1 MDRKALKR
9 MIQQEIARV
18 KEDFLVEPEEVSP
31 NFLRQAPASSACPSC
46 GMSPCACDDYGNNCP
61 SCGTS
66 PCSCTQGCD
75 MCGMSPCQCDAERS
89 QYKLSCSECG
99 GVMVMQEGCGC
110 GSTPSLFQPLEIPS
124 MDMHD
129 NFQSEHEFGTAHHE
143 GAYMAKAQLHKIE
156 KYSGRIQE
164 MIPPGH
170 DLEDWM
176 RTKISQAADDLG
188 EVYHKLEYMHH
199 KD

>member
-1 MDRKALKR
+1 MNRKELKR

-18 KEDFLVEPEEVSP
+18 REDLLVGPDEVP
-31 NFLRQAPASSACPSC
+31 DDFMRIARPGPAHSSAVACPAC
-46 GMSPCACDDYGNNCP
+46 GE
-61 SCGTS
+61 S
-66 PCSCTQGCD
+66 PCSCD
-75 MCGMSPCQCDAERS
+75 DLGMECPACMQSPCQCASSRDPYR
-89 QYKLSCSECG
+89 LSCTECG
-99 GVMVMQEGCGC
+99 SVMVMQEGCGC
-110 GSTPSLFQPLEIPS
+110 GGSSASQAEMMPVMSA
-124 MDMHD
+124 HD
-129 NFQSEHEFGTAHHE
+129 DFESEYEFGTAHHE

-156 KYSGRIQE
+156 KYSSEIQH

>member
-1 MDRKALKR
+1 
-9 MIQQEIARV
+9 
-18 KEDFLVEPEEVSP
+18 
-31 NFLRQAPASSACPSC
+31 
-46 GMSPCACDDYGNNCP
+46 
-61 SCGTS
+61 
-66 PCSCTQGCD
+66 
-75 MCGMSPCQCDAERS
+75 
-89 QYKLSCSECG
+89 
-99 GVMVMQEGCGC
+99 MVMQEGCGC

>member
-1 MDRKALKR
+1 MNRKELKR

-18 KEDFLVEPEEVSP
+18 REDALFDTPPPGQLYSVPRDEMSCPSCKMNP
-31 NFLRQAPASSACPSC
+31 CQCDDLGADCPSC
-46 GMSPCACDDYGNNCP
+46 GMSPCQC
-61 SCGTS
+61 TS
-66 PCSCTQGCD
+66 AR
-75 MCGMSPCQCDAERS
+75 SPYR
-89 QYKLSCSECG
+89 LSCSECG
-99 GVMVMQEGCGC
+99 SVMVMQEGCGC
-110 GSTPSLFQPLEIPS
+110 GGSSISQVEMMPMMST
-124 MDMHD
+124 HD
-129 NFQSEHEFGTAHHE
+129 DFKSEHEFGSAHHE

-156 KYSGRIQE
+156 KYSSKIQH

>member
-1 MDRKALKR
+1 MNRKALKR

-18 KEDFLVEPEEVSP
+18 REDFLVEPEEVSP
-31 NFLRQAPASSACPSC
+31 NFLRQTPSLSTCPSC
-46 GMSPCACDDYGNNCP
+46 GMSPCM
-61 SCGTS
+61 
-66 PCSCTQGCD
+66 CTQNCEI
-75 MCGMSPCQCDAERS
+75 CGMSPCQCGTDKS
-89 QYKLSCSECG
+89 PYKLSCSECG
-99 GVMVMQEGCGC
+99 EVMVMQEGCGC
-110 GSTPSLFQPLEIPS
+110 GSTPSLFQPLEIPAI
-124 MDMHD
+124 DMHRD
-129 NFQSEHEFGTAHHE
+129 FQSEHEFGTAHHE

-156 KYSGRIQE
+156 KYAGKIQD
-164 MIPPGH
+164 MIPAGH

>member
-1 MDRKALKR
+1 MNRKELKR
-9 MIQQEIARV
+9 IIQQEIAKV
-18 KEDFLVEPEEVSP
+18 SEDLLVGPEEVPDDFMRINRADSAYS
-31 NFLRQAPASSACPSC
+31 NVVDCPAC
-46 GMSPCACDDYGNNCP
+46 GQ
-61 SCGTS
+61 S
-66 PCSCTQGCD
+66 PCSCD
-75 MCGMSPCQCDAERS
+75 DLGMDCPACMQSPCQCTSSRDPYR
-89 QYKLSCSECG
+89 LSCSECG
-99 GVMVMQEGCGC
+99 SVMVMQEGCGC
-110 GSTPSLFQPLEIPS
+110 SGTSTAQIEMMPAVSV
-124 MDMHD
+124 HD
-129 NFQSEHEFGTAHHE
+129 GFKSEHELGTAHHE

-156 KYSGRIQE
+156 KYSSKIQH